1 MTVNVLDSVKF
12 YVNADVILVFF
23 QLYTVAKVTYIDKV
37 RPTVIM
43 YDSLL

>member
-23 QLYTVAKVTYIDKV
+23 QLYTATW
-37 RPTVIM
+37 PTLIKL
-43 YDSLL
+43 DLLW